1 MDDFAQ
7 RTRLGST
14 AKFPR
19 WAVAFKYPPEEKETT
34 LIDVDVQVGRT
45 GVITPTGVFDPIT
58 LAGTTVSRA
67 TLHNQ
72 DYITEKGLC
81 IGDTVILRKAGDI
94 IPEVVA
100 VKAHCPG
107 SVPYHLPDTCPS
119 CGGPVIREA
128 DEAAYRC
135 INPECP
141 AQLLRNL
148 IHYASR
154 DAMDIDGMGPAV
166 TEQLIGRGLVHSPAD
181 LYRLDTDT
189 VADID
194 RMGAQSAANLRA
206 AIDKSKENDL
216 GRLIFALGIRHV
228 GQKTAKQL
236 AAHFRTMDALCAASA
251 DEIAGLDGFG
261 GIIADSVVQFFALPQ
276 TQELLAQLRGCGV
289 NMTCREAEAGSKF
302 AGKTFVLTGTLP
314 TYTRDAASAL
324 IEQNG
329 GKVSGSVSRKT
340 AYVLAGED
348 AGSKLTKAMQLG
360 IPVISEDDFN
370 RMLES

>member
-1 MDDFAQ
+1 
-7 RTRLGST
+7 
-14 AKFPR
+14 
-19 WAVAFKYPPEEKETT
+19 
-34 LIDVDVQVGRT
+34 
-45 GVITPTGVFDPIT
+45 
-58 LAGTTVSRA
+58 
-67 TLHNQ
+67 
-72 DYITEKGLC
+72 
-81 IGDTVILRKAGDI
+81 
-94 IPEVVA
+94 
-100 VKAHCPG
+100 
-107 SVPYHLPDTCPS
+107 
-119 CGGPVIREA
+119 
-128 DEAAYRC
+128 
-135 INPECP
+135 
-141 AQLLRNL
+141 
-148 IHYASR
+148 
-154 DAMDIDGMGPAV
+154 MGPAV